1 MLEKLVNIYNK
12 IISVLGSIDV
22 LYFLIALLGTVLIS
36 AFVDII
42 TAFTIVI
49 VVGAIKCIYDMF
61 VNNKLDIYKLISILF
76 GALIGILVISF
87 V

>member
-1 MLEKLVNIYNK
+1 MLEKLLNIYNK
-12 IISVLGSIDV
+12 IISVLGNIDI
-22 LYFLIALLGTVLIS
+22 LYFLTSLLCTILIS
-36 AFVDII
+36 SFIDTL

-61 VNNKLDIYKLISILF
+61 VNNKLDIYKLISVLF